1 MRRSVRE
8 LENESH
14 TINKISDDIKLKK
27 KIKKRRR
34 RARIMKRL
42 ALFLLLV
49 IIGLSVYLFD
59 QSKYSRIQVL
69 KVSGNSII
77 SDEEVMDLLS
87 LKEQDRLLSSY
98 FKRKGDL
105 KRHPL
110 VDDIKI
116 NVYLRQ
122 GYVNVDVAE
131 KTPLAYTNQET
142 ALLYF
147 DNAYA
152 LEISETNIHAIT
164 GLPLLINFKEEYI
177 SENLL
182 KGLKNLDESVLL
194 AISEIHHEPKE
205 LDEFAMKMV
214 MNDNYFVYT
223 SIETLPMLGS
233 YATLINGA
241 DEGNR
246 CIDMIEYGP
255 SEETTTAIVRK
266 CK

>member
-8 LENESH
+8 LEDETH
-14 TINKISDDIKLKK
+14 PMGKISNEIRFNKKMKK
-27 KIKKRRR
+27 KRR
-34 RARIMKRL
+34 RARILKRL
-42 ALFLLLV
+42 FILLILV
-49 IIGLSVYLFD
+49 LVGFSIYQFD

-77 SDEEVMDLLS
+77 TDEEVLDLLS
-87 LKEQDRLLSSY
+87 VQEQDRLLSTY
-98 FKRKGDL
+98 FKRKSKL

-122 GYVNVDVAE
+122 GYVNIDINE
-131 KTPLAYTNQET
+131 KKPLAYSNQEI
-142 ALLYF
+142 ASIYF

-152 LEISETNIHAIT
+152 LEIDEENIHAIT
-164 GLPLLINFKEEYI
+164 GLPLLVDFAPEYI

-182 KGLKNLDESVLL
+182 KGLNNLDESVLL
-194 AISEIHHEPKE
+194 AISEIHHEPKD
-205 LDEFAMKMV
+205 LDKFAMKMV
-214 MNDNYFVYT
+214 MNDNYFVYI